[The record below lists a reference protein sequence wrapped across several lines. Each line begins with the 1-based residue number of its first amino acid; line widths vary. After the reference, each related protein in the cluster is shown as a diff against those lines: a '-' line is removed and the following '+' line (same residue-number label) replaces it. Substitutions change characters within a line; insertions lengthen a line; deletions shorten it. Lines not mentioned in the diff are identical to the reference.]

1 MRNRI
6 AQTKN
11 IEMLATASDALATRP
26 PGAPGIGLIWGASG
40 NGKTTACAWLS
51 NQLNAVY
58 TRAWPTWTPTSMLS
72 ALMQEL
78 SLKPLGRTQ
87 PMIDAI
93 VRSLSAESRPV
104 FIDEADY
111 LADKP
116 ILLETLRSLHD
127 VSSSPLILI
136 GMRDFQRRV
145 MHRDQ
150 LAGRISQWVE
160 FQPADLAD
168 ARVLT
173 DEVCEIKVADDL
185 LERLHKSSGGS
196 MRKMVVGLARIEQF
210 AHKKNLGKVNSHEWA
225 ERAFSLGEAPRELSK
240 VAA

>member
-6 AQTKN
+6 AHVKN
-11 IEMLATASDALATRP
+11 IQMLADASDALSTRP
-26 PGAPGIGLIWGASG
+26 PGAPGIGLVWGATG
-40 NGKTTACAWLS
+40 FGKSTATAWLS
-51 NQLNAVY
+51 IQLNAVFV
-58 TRAWPTWTPTSMLS
+58 RAWPTWTPTSMLS
-72 ALMQEL
+72 SLTEEL
-78 SLKPLGRTQ
+78 GIKPLARTA
-87 PMIDAI
+87 PMIRAI
-93 VRSLSAESRPV
+93 AQALSAEGRPV

-111 LADKP
+111 LANKP
-116 ILLETLRSLHD
+116 VLLETLRSLHD

-160 FQPADLAD
+160 FQPADLND

-185 LERLHKSSGGS
+185 VERLHKSSGGS
-196 MRKMVVGLARIEQF
+196 MRGMVVGLARIEQF
-210 AHKKNLGKVNSHEWA
+210 ARKKNIGKVNAGDWND
-225 ERAFSLGEAPRELSK
+225 RPFVLGDAPR
-240 VAA
+240 AAPKAA

>member
-6 AQTKN
+6 AHVKN
-11 IEMLATASDALATRP
+11 IQMLATAADALSTR
-26 PGAPGIGLIWGASG
+26 APGTPGVGLIWGATG
-40 NGKTTACAWLS
+40 YGKTTATAWLS

-72 ALMQEL
+72 SLMQEL

-160 FQPADLAD
+160 FQPADLSD
-168 ARVLT
+168 ARTLT
-173 DEVCEIKVADDL
+173 DEVCEVKVTDDL
-185 LERLHKSSGGS
+185 VEHLHKKSAGS
-196 MRKMVVGLARIEQF
+196 MRAMVVGLNRIEQF
-210 AHKKNLGKVNSHEWA
+210 ARKKNLSKVNSSEWA
-225 ERAFSLGEAPRELSK
+225 DRPFVLGDAPRAIAK
-240 VAA
+240 AAA